1 MRRLAR
7 LPCCTL
13 VLLLAL
19 PAHADEGMWT
29 FNNFPR
35 QLVQQRYGFLPTD
48 AWLEHV
54 RLSSVRF
61 NDGGSGSF
69 VSPAGL
75 VMTNHHVGSGQLEKI
90 STEEKNYLREGFYA
104 PSPQEEIPC
113 PDLELNVLVS
123 IEDVTSRVVG

>member
-48 AWLEHV
+48 TWLDHI

-61 NDGGSGSF
+61 NNGGSGSF
-69 VSPAGL
+69 VSPEGL
-75 VMTNHHVGSGQLEKI
+75 VMTNHHVGSECI
-90 STEEKNYLREGFYA
+90 
-104 PSPQEEIPC
+104 QELSQARRAYMC
-113 PDLELNVLVS
+113 N
-123 IEDVTSRVVG
+123 RVF